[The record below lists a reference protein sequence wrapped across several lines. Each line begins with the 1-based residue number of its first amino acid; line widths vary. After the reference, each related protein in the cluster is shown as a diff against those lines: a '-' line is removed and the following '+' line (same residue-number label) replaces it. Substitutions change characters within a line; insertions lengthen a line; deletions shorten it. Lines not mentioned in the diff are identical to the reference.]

1 MKLTTLVVSALTIV
15 SGALAVDVQKSV
27 IVSYPADTPKS
38 VVDQAKQ
45 AVRDGGGIVTH
56 EYTLIV
62 YVSPSALPFSHPTFN
77 RSSIKKYWIRRL
89 TVPNSAFAAKVGEKV
104 LENIAAWGAPYQAL
118 IEEDQ
123 IVSAL

>member
-1 MKLTTLVVSALTIV
+1 MKLTTLLVSALTII

-45 AVRDGGGIVTH
+45 AVRDGGGVVTH

-62 YVSPSALPFSHPTFN
+62 
-77 RSSIKKYWIRRL
+77 
-89 TVPNSAFAAKVGEKV
+89 AFAAKVGEKV